1 MLTPDKVRAIMDEDT
16 AALMLTN
23 PNTLGLFE
31 ENIREISDI
40 VHREGR
46 LHILRRRE
54 PERPHGHSQTL
65 GHGSGPRSV
74 QPAQDL
80 LDAPRRR
87 RPGPGPLGVVKTLEP
102 YLPVPRIVKNKNT
115 YRLDFERPKT
125 IGRLKAFYG
134 NFAIMVRAYAYI
146 LSMGKDG
153 LRRASEMA
161 ILNANYIRA
170 KLKDS
175 YHLPFERTCMH
186 ECVFTDKLQSAKGVT
201 TLDIAK
207 GSWTSDFT
215 RRPYIFRSWCRAR

>member
-1 MLTPDKVRAIMDEDT
+1 M
-16 AALMLTN
+16 
-23 PNTLGLFE
+23 
-31 ENIREISDI
+31 
-40 VHREGR
+40 
-46 LHILRRRE
+46 
-54 PERPHGHSQTL
+54 
-65 GHGSGPRSV
+65 
-74 QPAQDL
+74 
-80 LDAPRRR
+80 
-87 RPGPGPLGVVKTLEP
+87 
-102 YLPVPRIVKNKNT
+102 PRIIKNKNV
-115 YRLDFERPKT
+115 YHLDYERPKT

-161 ILNANYIRA
+161 ILNANYIKA

-175 YHLPFERTCMH
+175 YHLPFAGTCMH

-207 GSWTSDFT
+207 RLMDFGST